1 MGGRYHRNRQFLPCR
16 RLSWG
21 VQFEIAQ
28 CFLKSI
34 GQIYLLSAKMK
45 NSRLGKVKEL
55 GVATGWKRAIR
66 ALQYRN
72 YRLYFGGQGISLVGT
87 WMQRIAMSWLVYRL
101 TDSAFMLGLIG
112 FVGSIP
118 SFMFGPLAGV
128 LADRYNRRRML
139 IITQSLALLQALI
152 LALLV
157 LTGKITIW
165 QILLLSIFLGFVE
178 AFDMPMRQSFMVEIV
193 QKKDLGNAIA
203 LNSSMVNSSRLLGP
217 SIAGVLIAS
226 MGEGM
231 CFLLNSASYLAVII
245 SLLAMRV
252 PLGEPPA
259 RRSHIFK
266 ELQEGFFYAYSFTP
280 IRSILML
287 LALVSLVGMPYSVL
301 MPVFARDVLHGGP
314 RTLGFLL
321 GGAGVGALAG
331 AIYLAS
337 RKSVLGLGR
346 WIPMAGGIFGTGLI
360 IFSLSRVF
368 WFSLVLMLVTGFGMI
383 VQMASSNTVLQ
394 TVVEENKRGRVMSLY
409 AMAFRGM
416 VPFGSLLA
424 GIMAS
429 RLGAPITLMVGGGCC
444 IVGSVIFA
452 RNLPVMRKMVRPI
465 YQRIG
470 ILPDMDT

>member
-1 MGGRYHRNRQFLPCR
+1 
-16 RLSWG
+16 
-21 VQFEIAQ
+21 
-28 CFLKSI
+28 
-34 GQIYLLSAKMK
+34 MK
-45 NSRLGKVKEL
+45 ISNQEKAEEL
-55 GVATGWKRAIR
+55 GAITGWKRALR
-66 ALQYRN
+66 ALRYRN
-72 YRLYFGGQGISLVGT
+72 YRLYFGGQGISLIGT

-112 FVGSIP
+112 FAGSIP
-118 SFMFGPLAGV
+118 SFIFGPLAGV

-139 IITQSLALLQALI
+139 IITQSLALLQAFI

-157 LTGKITIW
+157 LGGKITIW
-165 QILLLSIFLGFVE
+165 QILVLGIFLGFVE

-231 CFLLNSASYLAVII
+231 CFLLNSVSYLAVII

-252 PLGEPPA
+252 PPGQLA
-259 RRSHIFK
+259 LRKSRILK
-266 ELQEGFFYAYSFTP
+266 ELWEGLLYAYSFTP

-301 MPVFARDVLHGGP
+301 MPVFARDVLQGGP
-314 RTLGFLL
+314 HTLGFLL
-321 GGAGVGALAG
+321 GGAGVGALTG

-337 RKSVLGLGR
+337 RKSILGLGR
-346 WIPMAGGIFGTGLI
+346 WIAVAAGIFGTGLI
-360 IFSLSRVF
+360 FFSLSRVF
-368 WFSLVLMLVTGFGMI
+368 WFSLALMLVTGFGMI

-394 TVVEENKRGRVMSLY
+394 TIVEEDKRGRVMSLY

-424 GIMAS
+424 GVMAS
-429 RLGAPITLMVGGGCC
+429 RLGAPLTLMIGGSCC
-444 IVGSVIFA
+444 IVGSIIFA
-452 RNLPVMRKMVRPI
+452 RNLPVMREMVRPL
-465 YQRIG
+465 YQKMG
-470 ILPDMDT
+470 IFSDMDM

>member
-1 MGGRYHRNRQFLPCR
+1 MH
-16 RLSWG
+16 
-21 VQFEIAQ
+21 A
-28 CFLKSI
+28 
-34 GQIYLLSAKMK
+34 LSAEMK
-45 NSRLGKVKEL
+45 ISQQGKAEEL
-55 GVATGWKRAIR
+55 GVTTGWKRALR

-72 YRLYFGGQGISLVGT
+72 YRLYFGGQGISLIGT

-101 TDSAFMLGLIG
+101 TNSAFMLGLIG
-112 FVGSIP
+112 FAGSIP
-118 SFMFGPLAGV
+118 SFIFGPIAGV

-139 IITQSLALLQALI
+139 IITQSLALLQAFI

-157 LTGKITIW
+157 LGGKITIW
-165 QILLLSIFLGFVE
+165 QILLLGIFLGFVE
-178 AFDMPMRQSFMVEIV
+178 ALDMPMRQSFMVEIV

-231 CFLLNSASYLAVII
+231 CFLLNSVSYLAVII

-252 PLGEPPA
+252 PPGELSA
-259 RRSHIFK
+259 RRSHILE
-266 ELQEGFFYAYSFTP
+266 ELREGLLYAYSFRP

-314 RTLGFLL
+314 HTLGFLL
-321 GGAGVGALAG
+321 GGAGVGALTG

-346 WIPMAGGIFGTGLI
+346 WIAMAAGIFGTGLI

-394 TVVEENKRGRVMSLY
+394 TIVEENKRGRVMSLY

-429 RLGAPITLMVGGGCC
+429 RLGAPLTLVIGGGCC
-444 IVGSVIFA
+444 IAGSLFFA
-452 RNLPVMRKMVRPI
+452 RNLPRMREMVRPI
-465 YQRIG
+465 YQRMG
-470 ILPDMDT
+470 VFPDIDM